1 MIERVAR
8 RAGFVRTGLYAR
20 SMERLRNK
28 GDGVA
33 AAIGADANRNA
44 DCLPLVRAVVAAG
57 LYPNIARIESRAG
70 FLTSAAQS
78 NAANAHGS
86 HQVCMRDVKDKYI
99 RCVSVCVCQRVTLGE
114 RGATA
119 AQRVTHPGARGAHT
133 LQGEGETTC

>member
-86 HQVCMRDVKDKYI
+86 HQVC
-99 RCVSVCVCQRVTLGE
+99 VSVCVCQRVTLGE

>member
-86 HQVCMRDVKDKYI
+86 HQVC
-99 RCVSVCVCQRVTLGE
+99 VSVCVSESDSGREGCYGRAASNPPRRPGSTHAAG
-114 RGATA
+114 RG
-119 AQRVTHPGARGAHT
+119 
-133 LQGEGETTC
+133 